1 MGKRL
6 LPVLFVGLVLLS
18 GTALAKSA
26 SHTVTELKYAEGLF
40 QLGLPDFANMVLD
53 QLETNPDAAVRLKQF
68 QFRLATKEGLKQ
80 AEKEVAGEP
89 ADATETWHMKLALA
103 DGYYAWGKHA
113 KAFDIYNAF
122 IKRFNQTQ
130 DADERKILT
139 EVIHRY
145 AQMLGIV
152 GQLKESLAA
161 YRRVDLEKVERP
173 VKRQLLAEQ
182 AELMLRICEQC
193 AKVERTKHLAAAEKI
208 CDDLM
213 LVQDLWGGKAIV
225 AKAHI
230 LLLRGEPKKAEE
242 MLKTSLPT
250 LIELDRRLQE
260 ETAR

>member
-1 MGKRL
+1 MDKRL
-6 LPVLFVGLVLLS
+6 LPVLFVGFVLLS

-26 SHTVTELKYAEGLF
+26 SHTDTELKYAEGLF
-40 QLGLPDFANMVLD
+40 QLGLPDFADMVLD

-68 QFRLATKEGLKQ
+68 QLRLATKNGLEW
-80 AEKEVAGEP
+80 AEKEVAGAP

-103 DGYYAWGKHA
+103 DGYYAWGQHA
-113 KAFDIYNAF
+113 KAFDIYNGF
-122 IKRFNQTQ
+122 IARFSKTQ
-130 DADERKILT
+130 DAGEVKVLT
-139 EVIHRY
+139 GVMHRY

-152 GQLKESLAA
+152 GQLEESLAA
-161 YRRVDLEKVERP
+161 YRRMNLEKVERH

-193 AKVERTKHLAAAEKI
+193 SKDDRSKHLAAAEKI

-242 MLKTSLPT
+242 MLKASLPT
-250 LIELDRRLQE
+250 LVELDRRLQKE
-260 ETAR
+260 SE